1 MFSKCLKKS
10 ENDFNSLRFYKT
22 QTKMQGGKAICRH
35 FERVGFVVVLEW
47 NLHFWRWPHFTYQ
60 KVLQVDYHR

>member
-1 MFSKCLKKS
+1 
-10 ENDFNSLRFYKT
+10 
-22 QTKMQGGKAICRH
+22 MQGGKAICRH